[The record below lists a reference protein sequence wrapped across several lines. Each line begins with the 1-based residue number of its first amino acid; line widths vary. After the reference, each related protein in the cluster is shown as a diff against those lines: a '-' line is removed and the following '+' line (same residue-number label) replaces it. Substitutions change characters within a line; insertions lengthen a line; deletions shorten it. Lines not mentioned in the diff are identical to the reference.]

1 MASRPTLYVAV
12 RADYA
17 QYQQDLAE
25 VRALARKQGKE
36 IADALDGALSPQKAQ
51 RNLTTLTSSL
61 RTLSRQSSQ
70 VKLDSL
76 NMDLQGLA
84 KQAGVSADQMDKLSR
99 RMMEAAREQ
108 SIQRALQNLQ
118 KQTGMS
124 TLELAKLQASLDDVS
139 GAFGTLVSG
148 AKGAAVAAAAFA
160 VGLGEVTRMSLE
172 AQLELDRL
180 RVSYSSIFGDAGAQE
195 QLKVIY
201 DQVNRVGLQYVA
213 TAEAAKSFFASGQGT
228 PLEGQLNDIFKAM
241 TNTGAALQLSVDD
254 MNGAFIALGQM
265 MSKGKVQAEEL
276 RGQLGE
282 RIPGAFSMAAKAMG
296 MTTAELDK
304 FMADGKLVAEDLL
317 PALAQALNDKYAKA
331 AEDAADSL
339 QGSLNRMMTQWQQFK
354 ANLVSDGPARFLIEI
369 VTNYMESR
377 NDAAAAAKERARLD
391 AKLEASGAQKTF
403 TVDED
408 GESGT
413 YEFSDAQRAMIK
425 RMEAMDQAA
434 ARQIERSQ
442 QKVEQTLSK
451 ARAAINDSLKN
462 TSDFKE
468 AEIREKWKS
477 AVDSINAG
485 IEAAI
490 QEGSSQETIDGLRKN
505 LDAVNKESQRQL
517 DELAKKSAS
526 AGKSGA
532 SAAKSAAVAQADY
545 TGELERTRQQIDSLQ
560 QQLGVDPT
568 ESLTQAKIRAEQKYQ
583 QELSKTREQLA
594 KQVARG
600 SLSQDQAKT
609 LYGEK
614 EKAADLQRQLSLR
627 EAEKKAQEDAI
638 RLAEAQLSFYKELG
652 AASGEYGSALE
663 LQNSILDEQA
673 KKYEAL
679 HIPQEFIDQWREI
692 QELELARDPF
702 SGIERS
708 MRRLFA
714 ESTDYASQMESI
726 WDNTMDGLT
735 DGLTNFVMTGKLNF
749 QDLANSFIAQV
760 IRMQMQAM
768 VSGLFK
774 GIGGL
779 VSGFFGGGDSSV
791 TRMTGPNGDYFVYAN
806 GGVLSGGGIS
816 SLSGGVYNKPTLFS
830 FGVQKFAKGGV
841 LGEAG
846 PEAVM
851 PLARMSNGK
860 LGVQST
866 GGTQPTFVSIT
877 IVNQTGIEADAT
889 ATATP
894 NSNGGMNIE
903 VMIDRIVAKKLNTPG
918 TASNRA
924 VRQFSGVQQQ
934 IIKQG

>member
-17 QYQQDLAE
+17 QYQQDLADI
-25 VRALARKQGKE
+25 RSLARKQGKE

-51 RNLTTLTSSL
+51 RNLTSLATSL

-70 VKLDSL
+70 VNLDSI

-108 SIQRALQNLQ
+108 SMQRALQNLQ
-118 KQTGMS
+118 KQAGLS
-124 TLELAKLQASLDDVS
+124 TLELAKLQASMGDVS
-139 GAFGTLVSG
+139 GAFGTLASG
-148 AKGAAVAAAAFA
+148 AKGAAVAATAFA
-160 VGLGEVTRMSLE
+160 AGLVQVTRMSLE
-172 AQLELDRL
+172 AQIELDRL

-195 QLKVIY
+195 QLQVIY
-201 DQVNRVGLQYVA
+201 DQVNRVGLKYVE
-213 TAEAAKSFFASGQGT
+213 TAEAAKSFFAAGQGT
-228 PLEGQLNDIFKAM
+228 PLQDQLNSIFKAM
-241 TNTGAALQLSVDD
+241 TDTGAALQLTTDD

-317 PALAQALNDKYAKA
+317 PALADALRDKYARA

-391 AKLEASGAQKTF
+391 AKLEASGAQKVF
-403 TVDED
+403 TVDES
-408 GESGT
+408 GESGSWG
-413 YEFSDAQRAMIK
+413 FSDAQRAVVK
-425 RMEAMDQAA
+425 RMEVMDRAA
-434 ARQIERSQ
+434 ERQLESSQ
-442 QKVEQTLSK
+442 QKAEQAIAK
-451 ARAAINDSLKN
+451 ARAAINDALKD
-462 TSDFKE
+462 TSEFKE
-468 AEIREKWKS
+468 ADIRERWQT
-477 AVDSINAG
+477 AVKSINAG

-490 QEGSSQETIDGLRKN
+490 KEGSTQETIDGLRKN
-505 LDAVNKESQRQL
+505 LDQVNKKYQSDL
-517 DELAKKSAS
+517 DELAKKSAT
-526 AGKSGA
+526 ADKSGA

-560 QQLGVDPT
+560 QQLGADPT

-583 QELSKTREQLA
+583 AELSKTREQLA

-600 SLSQDQAKT
+600 SLTQDQANT

-614 EKAADLQRQLSLR
+614 EKAADLQRQLTMR

-638 RLAEAQLSFYKELG
+638 KLAEAQLSFYKELG

-663 LQNSILDEQA
+663 LQDQILAQQVE
-673 KKYEAL
+673 KYTRL
-679 HIPQEFIDQWREI
+679 KIPQDFIDQWKEI
-692 QELELARDPF
+692 QQLELARDPF
-702 SGIERS
+702 SGMERA
-708 MRRLFA
+708 MDKFFA
-714 ESTDYASQMESI
+714 QSTDYATQMEQI
-726 WDNTMDGLT
+726 WSSTMDGLA
-735 DGLTNFVMTGKLNF
+735 DGLTEFCMSGKLDFN
-749 QDLANSFIAQV
+749 DLANSFIQMV

-774 GIGGL
+774 GIGDFVGGL
-779 VSGFFGGGDSSV
+779 FGGTAAAD
-791 TRMTGPNGDYFVYAN
+791 
-806 GGVLSGGGIS
+806 GGVFTGGIS
-816 SLSGGVYNKPTLFS
+816 SLSGGVYNKPTFFS
-830 FGVQKFAKGGV
+830 YGRSVQKFAKGGV

-851 PLARMSNGK
+851 PLTRMSNGK
-860 LGVQST
+860 LGVQSAGVEGVVVPVNIQVINQAGNNVGVET
-866 GGTQPTFVSIT
+866 QQRQNDQGGMDIMLMIKRMIVQDITQ
-877 IVNQTGIEADAT
+877 G
-889 ATATP
+889 
-894 NSNGGMNIE
+894 NGGMIAHGLE
-903 VMIDRIVAKKLNTPG
+903 G
-918 TASNRA
+918 TYPNLQRYQ
-924 VRQFSGVQQQ
+924 RGR
-934 IIKQG
+934 

>member
-17 QYQQDLAE
+17 QYQQDLADI
-25 VRALARKQGKE
+25 RSLARKQGKE

-51 RNLTTLTSSL
+51 RNLTTLATSL

-70 VKLDSL
+70 VNLDSI

-108 SIQRALQNLQ
+108 SMQRALQNLQ

-124 TLELAKLQASLDDVS
+124 TLELAKLQASLGDVS
-139 GAFGTLVSG
+139 GAFGTLARG

-180 RVSYSSIFGDAGAQE
+180 RVSYSSVFGDAGAQE
-195 QLKVIY
+195 QLQVIY
-201 DQVNRVGLQYVA
+201 DQVNRVGLKYVE
-213 TAEAAKSFFASGQGT
+213 TAEAAKSFFAAGQGT
-228 PLEGQLNDIFKAM
+228 PLQNDLNNIFKSF
-241 TNTGAALQLSVDD
+241 TNVGAALQLTTDD
-254 MNGAFIALGQM
+254 MNGAFVALGQM
-265 MSKGKVQAEEL
+265 LSKGKVQAEEL

-282 RIPGAFSMAAKAMG
+282 RIPGAFSMAAKAMN

-304 FMADGKLVAEDLL
+304 FMSDGKLTAEQLL
-317 PALAQALNDKYAKA
+317 PALARALDEKYAGA
-331 AEDAADSL
+331 AEKAADSL

-391 AKLEASGAQKTF
+391 AKLEASGAQKVF
-403 TVDED
+403 TVDES
-408 GESGT
+408 GESGSWG
-413 YEFSDAQRAMIK
+413 FSDAQRAVVK
-425 RMEAMDQAA
+425 RMEVMDRAA
-434 ARQIERSQ
+434 ERQLESSQ
-442 QKVEQTLSK
+442 QKAEQAIAK
-451 ARAAINDSLKN
+451 ARAAINDALKD
-462 TSDFKE
+462 TSEFKE
-468 AEIREKWKS
+468 AGIREKWQT
-477 AVDSINAG
+477 AVKSINAG

-490 QEGSSQETIDGLRKN
+490 KEGSTQETIDGLRKN
-505 LDAVNKESQRQL
+505 LDQVNKKYQSDL

-560 QQLGVDPT
+560 QQLGADPT

-583 QELSKTREQLA
+583 AELSKTREQLA

-600 SLSQDQAKT
+600 SLTQDQANT

-614 EKAADLQRQLSLR
+614 EKAADLQRQLTMR
-627 EAEKKAQEDAI
+627 EAEKMAQEDAI

-663 LQNSILDEQA
+663 LQDQILAQQVE
-673 KKYEAL
+673 KYTRL
-679 HIPQEFIDQWREI
+679 KIPPEFIDQWKEI
-692 QELELARDPF
+692 QQLELARDPF
-702 SGIERS
+702 SGMERA
-708 MRRLFA
+708 MDKFFA
-714 ESTDYASQMESI
+714 QSTDYATQMEKI
-726 WDNTMDGLT
+726 WSSTMDGLA
-735 DGLTNFVMTGKLNF
+735 DGLTEFCMSGKLDFN
-749 QDLANSFIAQV
+749 DLANSFIQMV

-774 GIGGL
+774 GIGDFVGGL
-779 VSGFFGGGDSSV
+779 FGGTAAAD
-791 TRMTGPNGDYFVYAN
+791 
-806 GGVLSGGGIS
+806 GGVFTGGIS
-816 SLSGGVYNKPTLFS
+816 SLSGGVYNKPTFFS
-830 FGVQKFAKGGV
+830 YGRSVQKFARGGV

-860 LGVQST
+860 LGVQSA
-866 GGTQPTFVSIT
+866 GGAAGGVTVPVNIQVINELGNQANVETQQRANDQGGMDIVMFIKRVVSQDIS
-877 IVNQTGIEADAT
+877 QG
-889 ATATP
+889 
-894 NSNGGMNIE
+894 NGGMIGKTIE
-903 VMIDRIVAKKLNTPG
+903 SVY
-918 TASNRA
+918 
-924 VRQFSGVQQQ
+924 Q
-934 IIKQG
+934 IPRYQRGR

>member
-17 QYQQDLAE
+17 QYQQDLADI
-25 VRALARKQGKE
+25 RSLARKQGKE

-51 RNLTTLTSSL
+51 RNLTTLATSL

-70 VKLDSL
+70 VDLDSL
-76 NMDLQGLA
+76 KLDVQALG

-99 RMMEAAREQ
+99 RMMETAREKAMEK
-108 SIQRALQNLQ
+108 ALKDLQ

-124 TLELAKLQASLDDVS
+124 NLELAKLQASMGDVS
-139 GAFGTLVSG
+139 GAFGTVAKG

-160 VGLGEVTRMSLE
+160 AGLVQVTRMSLE

-180 RVSYSSIFGDAGAQE
+180 RVSYSAVFGDAGARE
-195 QLKVIY
+195 QLQVIY
-201 DQVNRVGLQYVA
+201 DQVNRVGLKYVE
-213 TAEAAKSFFASGQGT
+213 TAEAAKSFFAAGQGT
-228 PLEGQLNDIFKAM
+228 PLQDQLNNIFKAM
-241 TNTGAALQLSVDD
+241 TDTGAALQLTTDD

-282 RIPGAFSMAAKAMG
+282 RIPGAFSMAAQAMG

-317 PALAQALNDKYAKA
+317 PALAQALNDKYAQA

-354 ANLVSDGPARFLIEI
+354 ANLVDSGPAEFLINV
-369 VTNYMESR
+369 VTNFMEQR
-377 NDAAAAAKERARLD
+377 NNAVAANERVEELNKKLRARRIAPEGISTSYDPAGNAMVSSFYTEEQRKALEAEEQGIRDAAKA
-391 AKLEASGAQKTF
+391 T
-403 TVDED
+403 
-408 GESGT
+408 ES
-413 YEFSDAQRAMIK
+413 
-425 RMEAMDQAA
+425 A
-434 ARQIERSQ
+434 AREA
-442 QKVEQTLSK
+442 EQAISK
-451 ARAAINDSLKN
+451 ARSSINEALKN

-468 AEIREKWKS
+468 ADIREKWQS
-477 AVDSINAG
+477 AVKNINAG

-490 QEGSSQETIDGLRKN
+490 QEGSSQDTIDGLRKN
-505 LDAVNKESQRQL
+505 LDQVNKEYQRQL

-532 SAAKSAAVAQADY
+532 AAAKSAAIAQADY

-560 QQLGVDPT
+560 QQLGADPT

-583 QELSKTREQLA
+583 TELSKTREQLA

-600 SLSQDQAKT
+600 SLTQDQATT

-614 EKAADLQRQLSLR
+614 EKAAALQRQLTIR

-663 LQNSILDEQA
+663 LQDQILAQQVE
-673 KKYEAL
+673 KYERL
-679 HIPQEFIDQWREI
+679 KIPQEFIDQWKKI
-692 QELELARDPF
+692 QQLELARDPF
-702 SGIERS
+702 SGMERA
-708 MRRLFA
+708 MDKFFA
-714 ESTDYASQMESI
+714 QSTDYATQMEQI
-726 WDNTMDGLT
+726 WSSTMDGLA
-735 DGLTNFVMTGKLNF
+735 DGLTEFCMSGKLDFN
-749 QDLANSFIAQV
+749 DLANSFIQMV

-768 VSGLFK
+768 VSGIFK
-774 GIGGL
+774 GIGDFVGGL
-779 VSGFFGGGDSSV
+779 FGGGTAAAD
-791 TRMTGPNGDYFVYAN
+791 
-806 GGVLSGGGIS
+806 GGVFTGGIS
-816 SLSGGVYNKPTLFS
+816 SLSGGVYNKPTFFS
-830 FGVQKFAKGGV
+830 YGVQKFARGGV

-866 GGTQPTFVSIT
+866 GGAAGGVVVPVNIQVINELGNQASVETQQRTNDQGGMDIVMFIKRVVSQDIS
-877 IVNQTGIEADAT
+877 QG
-889 ATATP
+889 
-894 NSNGGMNIE
+894 NGGMIGKAIE
-903 VMIDRIVAKKLNTPG
+903 NVY
-918 TASNRA
+918 
-924 VRQFSGVQQQ
+924 Q
-934 IIKQG
+934 IPRYQRGR

>member
-17 QYQQDLAE
+17 QYQQDLADI
-25 VRALARKQGKE
+25 RSLARKQGKE

-51 RNLTTLTSSL
+51 RNLTTLATSL

-70 VKLDSL
+70 VNLDSI

-108 SIQRALQNLQ
+108 SMQRALQNLQ

-124 TLELAKLQASLDDVS
+124 TLELAKLQASLGDVS
-139 GAFGTLVSG
+139 GAFGTLARG

-180 RVSYSSIFGDAGAQE
+180 RVSYSSVFGDAGAQE
-195 QLKVIY
+195 QLQVIY
-201 DQVNRVGLQYVA
+201 DQVNRVGLKYVE
-213 TAEAAKSFFASGQGT
+213 TAEAAKSFFAAGQGT
-228 PLEGQLNDIFKAM
+228 PLQNDLNNIFKSF
-241 TNTGAALQLSVDD
+241 TNVGAALQLTTDD
-254 MNGAFIALGQM
+254 MNGAFVALGQM
-265 MSKGKVQAEEL
+265 LSKGKVQAEEL

-282 RIPGAFSMAAKAMG
+282 RIPGAFSMAAKAMN

-317 PALAQALNDKYAKA
+317 PALAQALNEKYAQA

-354 ANLVSDGPARFLIEI
+354 ANLVDSGPAEFLINV
-369 VTNYMESR
+369 VTNFMEQR
-377 NDAAAAAKERARLD
+377 NNAVAANERVEELNKKLRARRIAPEGISTSYDPAGNAMVSSFYTEEQRKALEAEEQGIRDAA
-391 AKLEASGAQKTF
+391 
-403 TVDED
+403 
-408 GESGT
+408 
-413 YEFSDAQRAMIK
+413 
-425 RMEAMDQAA
+425 QATEKA
-434 ARQIERSQ
+434 AREY
-442 QKVEQTLSK
+442 EQVIAK
-451 ARAAINDSLKN
+451 GRASINAALKN
-462 TSDFKE
+462 TTDFKRADIQE
-468 AEIREKWKS
+468 QWDT
-477 AVDSINAG
+477 AVKNITASLN
-485 IEAAI
+485 AAI
-490 QEGSSQETIDGLRKN
+490 ERGEKPEIIADWRTN
-505 LDAVNKESQRQL
+505 LEKTNKEYQRQL

-560 QQLGVDPT
+560 QQLGADPT

-583 QELSKTREQLA
+583 AELSKTREQLA

-600 SLSQDQAKT
+600 SLTQDQAST

-614 EKAADLQRQLSLR
+614 EKAADLQRQLTMR

-663 LQNSILDEQA
+663 LQDQILAQQVE
-673 KKYEAL
+673 KYTRL
-679 HIPQEFIDQWREI
+679 KIPQDFIDQWKEI
-692 QELELARDPF
+692 QQLELARDPF
-702 SGIERS
+702 SGMERA
-708 MRRLFA
+708 MDKFFA
-714 ESTDYASQMESI
+714 QSTDYATQMEQI
-726 WDNTMDGLT
+726 WSSTMDGLA
-735 DGLTNFVMTGKLNF
+735 DGLTEFCMSGKLDFN
-749 QDLANSFIAQV
+749 DLANSFIQMV

-774 GIGGL
+774 GIGDFVGGL
-779 VSGFFGGGDSSV
+779 FGGTAAAD
-791 TRMTGPNGDYFVYAN
+791 
-806 GGVLSGGGIS
+806 GGVFTGGIS
-816 SLSGGVYNKPTLFS
+816 SLSGGVYNKPTFFS
-830 FGVQKFAKGGV
+830 YGRSVQKFARGGV

-866 GGTQPTFVSIT
+866 GGAVGGVVVPVNIQVINQAGNNVGVETQQRQNDQGGTD
-877 IVNQTGIEADAT
+877 IVMFIKRVIAQDISQG
-889 ATATP
+889 
-894 NSNGGMNIE
+894 NGGM
-903 VMIDRIVAKKLNTPG
+903 VANAAQRTWGLT
-918 TASNRA
+918 
-924 VRQFSGVQQQ
+924 RQQRGR
-934 IIKQG
+934 